1 VLLTQGSQS
10 VMVDPRGTIRF
21 PNVSQIDMSVRK
33 GVRIAGSRLSARL
46 DVYNLLNGS
55 AITSR
60 ITTLG
65 PTYHRASAIQR
76 GRLVKVGLSV
86 DF

>member
-1 VLLTQGSQS
+1 
-10 VMVDPRGTIRF
+10 MVAPRGTIRF

-33 GVRIAGSRLSARL
+33 SVRLVGSRLSARM

-60 ITTLG
+60 ITVLG

-76 GRLVKVGLSV
+76 GRLVKIGLSV